1 MTTYLMKLARAGVLP
16 STLVGALAF
25 GLAIGIFATAGAI
38 SGLADQLARGWPRRK
53 AVRAAVGHSL
63 ELETYRSLVLRQGLS
78 RKQAVDAMLR
88 LVTASAA

>member
-1 MTTYLMKLARAGVLP
+1 MYAWYEDVEPDLEVLLRDAKLVPAAGEQLAQTT
-16 STLVGALAF
+16 
-25 GLAIGIFATAGAI
+25 GAI
-38 SGLADQLARGWPRRK
+38 SGLADRLARGWPRRK